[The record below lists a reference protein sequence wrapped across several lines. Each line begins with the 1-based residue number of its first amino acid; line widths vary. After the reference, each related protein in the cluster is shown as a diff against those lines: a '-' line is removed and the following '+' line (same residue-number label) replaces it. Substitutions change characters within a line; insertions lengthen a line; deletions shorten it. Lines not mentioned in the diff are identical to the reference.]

1 MKQSRRNFIEKVGQ
15 GSALSI
21 LPLGSFDFLEE
32 PASGR
37 EKPIQIGIIGA
48 ENSHTIGYGK
58 LFNIDKAFPGVEVTH
73 VWGETEEFA
82 MKAMKGGKIRNS
94 VKDPAEMMGKIN
106 ALIVDHRHAK
116 YHLKAAEPFV
126 RAGIP
131 TFVDKPFCYRASEGV
146 DFLKRAKESK
156 TPISSYSSVAHTNET
171 FSLRE
176 QVSSM
181 KNITQ
186 VIMTGPVDLDSE
198 YGNVFFYGVHM
209 VEPLIYIFG
218 EDVETVRVS
227 RNGKNSSASLRYSS
241 GMLVTFI
248 FKAQSRGWET
258 WVENEAG
265 LVQLLPTKENASPA
279 RNYTDMVKMFQ
290 TGEEPRSYNSIL
302 KGVAILEALETS
314 SFNDQWVEVK
324 V

>member
-146 DFLKRAKESK
+146 DF
-156 TPISSYSSVAHTNET
+156 
-171 FSLRE
+171 
-176 QVSSM
+176 
-181 KNITQ
+181 
-186 VIMTGPVDLDSE
+186 
-198 YGNVFFYGVHM
+198 
-209 VEPLIYIFG
+209 
-218 EDVETVRVS
+218 
-227 RNGKNSSASLRYSS
+227 
-241 GMLVTFI
+241 
-248 FKAQSRGWET
+248 
-258 WVENEAG
+258 
-265 LVQLLPTKENASPA
+265 
-279 RNYTDMVKMFQ
+279 
-290 TGEEPRSYNSIL
+290 
-302 KGVAILEALETS
+302 
-314 SFNDQWVEVK
+314 
-324 V
+324 